1 MTAGVLAGK
10 VAFVTGIAR
19 GQGRSHAIRLAR
31 EGADII
37 GLDRCAD
44 MDTMGY
50 ALGTSAEMAETVALV
65 EKLDRR
71 IVAGQVDVRDRDG
84 MRALLADGVAQFGRL
99 DIVVASAGIS
109 PPAVPMW
116 HMPPEAFD
124 DVITTNLTG
133 VFNTLALSVPH
144 IRAGVEGGW
153 ARGDGG
159 REPPCGRE
167 AGGGSIVVI
176 SSGAALNSV
185 PNLSGYVAA
194 KNGVIGLARSL
205 ANEVARFQI
214 RVNVIAPGTVNTPMV
229 TANTQQFRLFR
240 PDLAEPTVADV
251 EEGFRNSM
259 PMGLPWIEPEQV
271 SDAVVFL
278 ASDSARYITGT
289 VLPVDQGTINH

>member
-1 MTAGVLAGK
+1 MNGPREGGLLAGK
-10 VAFVTGIAR
+10 VAFITGIAR
-19 GQGRSHAIRLAR
+19 GQGRSHAVRMAR

-37 GLDRCAD
+37 GLDRCAP

-50 ALGTSAEMAETVALV
+50 PLGTEAELAETVAMV

-71 IVAGQVDVRDRDG
+71 VVAVKADVRDRDAV
-84 MRALLADGVAQFGRL
+84 RTLLEDGVAQLGRL

-109 PPAVPMW
+109 PPAVSMW
-116 HMPPEAFD
+116 HTPPQTFD

-144 IRAGVEGGW
+144 IRAGGQ
-153 ARGDGG
+153 
-159 REPPCGRE
+159 
-167 AGGGSIVVI
+167 GGSIVVI
-176 SSGAALNSV
+176 SSGAAMNGV
-185 PNLSGYVAA
+185 PNLSSYVAA
-194 KNGVIGLARSL
+194 KNGVIGLAKSL

-229 TANTQQFRLFR
+229 TQNVQQFRLFR
-240 PDLAEPTVADV
+240 SDLPDPDVGDV

-259 PMGLPWIEPEQV
+259 PMGLPWIEPADI

-278 ASDSARYITGT
+278 ASDSARYVTGT
-289 VLPVDQGTINH
+289 VLAVDQGVTNK

>member
-1 MTAGVLAGK
+1 MSAGLLAGK

-37 GLDRCAD
+37 GLDRCED

-50 ALGTSAEMAETVALV
+50 PLGTSAEMAETVALV

-71 IVAGQVDVRDRDG
+71 VVAGRVDVRDRDG
-84 MRALLADGVAQFGRL
+84 MRALLADGVAQLGRL

-116 HMPPEAFD
+116 HMPPDAFD

-133 VFNTLALSVPH
+133 VFNTLALSIPH
-144 IRAGVEGGW
+144 IRAGVKREG
-153 ARGDGG
+153 
-159 REPPCGRE
+159 E

-259 PMGLPWIEPEQV
+259 PMGLPWIEPEQI

-289 VLPVDQGTINH
+289 VLPVDQGTTNH

>member
-1 MTAGVLAGK
+1 MTGLLEGK
-10 VAFVTGIAR
+10 VAFITGIAR
-19 GQGRSHAIRLAR
+19 GQGRSHAVRMAQ

-37 GLDRCAD
+37 GLDRCAP

-50 ALGTSAEMAETVALV
+50 PLGTQAEMAETVAMV
-65 EKLDRR
+65 EQFDRR

-84 MRALLADGVAQFGRL
+84 MQALLEDGIAQLGRL

-116 HMPPEAFD
+116 HVPPDQFN

-144 IRAGVEGGW
+144 IRAGQ
-153 ARGDGG
+153 R
-159 REPPCGRE
+159 
-167 AGGGSIVVI
+167 GGSIIVI
-176 SSGAALNSV
+176 SSGAALSGV
-185 PNLSGYVAA
+185 PNLSSYVAA
-194 KNGVIGLARSL
+194 KTGVIGLARSL

-229 TANTQQFRLFR
+229 TQNVQQLRLFR

-259 PMGLPWIEPEQV
+259 PMGLPWIEPDQI

-289 VLPVDQGTINH
+289 VLPVDQGVTNK

>member
-1 MTAGVLAGK
+1 MNAGLLAGK

-19 GQGRSHAIRLAR
+19 GQGRSHAVRLAR

-37 GLDRCAD
+37 GLDRCAPV
-44 MDTMGY
+44 DTMGY
-50 ALGTSAEMAETVALV
+50 PLGSEEEMAETVALV

-71 IVAGQVDVRDRDG
+71 IIAGKVDVRDRAG
-84 MRALLADGVAQFGRL
+84 MRALLDDGVAQLGRL

-144 IRAGVEGGW
+144 IRAGVK
-153 ARGDGG
+153 RDG
-159 REPPCGRE
+159 E

-240 PDLAEPTVADV
+240 PDLAEPTVDDV
-251 EEGFRNSM
+251 AEGFRKSM
-259 PMGLPWIEPEQV
+259 PMGLPWIEPEQI

-278 ASDSARYITGT
+278 ASDSARYITGA
-289 VLPVDQGTINH
+289 VLPVDQGTTNH

>member
-1 MTAGVLAGK
+1 MSAGLLAGK

-19 GQGRSHAIRLAR
+19 GQGRSHAVRLAR

-37 GLDRCAD
+37 GLDRCAPI
-44 MDTMGY
+44 DTMGY
-50 ALGTSAEMAETVALV
+50 PLGTEEEMAETVALV
-65 EKLDRR
+65 ENHDRR
-71 IVAGQVDVRDRDG
+71 IVAGTVDVRDRDG
-84 MRALLADGVAQFGRL
+84 MRALLADGVAQLGRL

-144 IRAGVEGGW
+144 IRAGVK
-153 ARGDGG
+153 GDG
-159 REPPCGRE
+159 E

-240 PDLAEPTVADV
+240 PDLTEPTVADV

-259 PMGLPWIEPEQV
+259 PMGLPWIEPEQI

-289 VLPVDQGTINH
+289 VLPVDQGTTNH

>member
-1 MTAGVLAGK
+1 MSERTGSGEHSMSGLLTGK
-10 VAFVTGIAR
+10 VAFITGIAR
-19 GQGRSHAIRLAR
+19 GQGRSHAVRLAR

-37 GLDRCAD
+37 GLDRCAP

-50 ALGTSAEMAETVALV
+50 PLGTEDEMAETVAMV

-71 IVAGQVDVRDRDG
+71 IVAAKADVRDRDG
-84 MRALLADGVAQFGRL
+84 MRELLNDGVAQLGQL

-116 HMPPEAFD
+116 HMPPDAFD
-124 DVITTNLTG
+124 EVITTNLTG
-133 VFNTLALSVPH
+133 VFNTLALSVPL
-144 IRAGVEGGW
+144 IRAGK
-153 ARGDGG
+153 R
-159 REPPCGRE
+159 
-167 AGGGSIVVI
+167 GGSIIAI

-185 PNLSGYVAA
+185 PNLSSYVAA

-229 TANTQQFRLFR
+229 TANVQQFRLFR
-240 PDLAEPTVADV
+240 PDLKEPTVADV
-251 EEGFRNSM
+251 EEGFRASM
-259 PMGLPWIEPEQV
+259 PMGLPWIEPDQV

-278 ASDSARYITGT
+278 ASDAARYITGT
-289 VLPVDQGTINH
+289 VLPVDQGTTNH

>member
-1 MTAGVLAGK
+1 MSAGLLAGK

-19 GQGRSHAIRLAR
+19 GQGRSHAVRLAR

-37 GLDRCAD
+37 GLDRCAPV
-44 MDTMGY
+44 DTMGY
-50 ALGTSAEMAETVALV
+50 PLGSEEEMAETVALV

-71 IVAGQVDVRDRDG
+71 IIAGKVDVRDRAG
-84 MRALLADGVAQFGRL
+84 MRALLDDGVAQLGRL

-144 IRAGVEGGW
+144 IRAGVK
-153 ARGDGG
+153 RDG
-159 REPPCGRE
+159 E

-240 PDLAEPTVADV
+240 PDLAEPTVDDV
-251 EEGFRNSM
+251 AEGFRKSM
-259 PMGLPWIEPEQV
+259 PMGLPWIEPEQI
-271 SDAVVFL
+271 SAAVVFL

-289 VLPVDQGTINH
+289 VLPVDQGTTNH

>member
-1 MTAGVLAGK
+1 MSGLLAGK

-19 GQGRSHAIRLAR
+19 GQGRSHAVRMAA

-37 GLDRCAD
+37 GLDRCAP

-50 ALGTSAEMAETVALV
+50 PLGSEAELTETVAMV
-65 EKLDRR
+65 EGLDRR
-71 IVAGQVDVRDRDG
+71 IVAGKVDVRDRDG
-84 MRALLADGVAQFGRL
+84 MQALLKDGIAQLGRL

-116 HMPPEAFD
+116 HVPPQQFD

-144 IRAGVEGGW
+144 IRSGQ
-153 ARGDGG
+153 R
-159 REPPCGRE
+159 
-167 AGGGSIVVI
+167 GGSIIVI
-176 SSGAALNSV
+176 SSGAALSGV
-185 PNLSGYVAA
+185 PNLSSYVAA
-194 KNGVIGLARSL
+194 KTGVIGLARSL

-229 TANTQQFRLFR
+229 TENVQQFRLFR
-240 PDLAEPTVADV
+240 PDLPEPTVADV

-259 PMGLPWIEPEQV
+259 PMGLAWIEPDQI
-271 SDAVVFL
+271 SAAVVFL
-278 ASDSARYITGT
+278 ASDSARYITGI
-289 VLPVDQGTINH
+289 VLPVDQGVTNK

>member
-1 MTAGVLAGK
+1 
-10 VAFVTGIAR
+10 
-19 GQGRSHAIRLAR
+19 
-31 EGADII
+31 
-37 GLDRCAD
+37 
-44 MDTMGY
+44 
-50 ALGTSAEMAETVALV
+50 
-65 EKLDRR
+65 
-71 IVAGQVDVRDRDG
+71 
-84 MRALLADGVAQFGRL
+84 MRALLDDGVAQLGRL

-109 PPAVPMW
+109 PPAVPLW

-144 IRAGVEGGW
+144 IRAGN
-153 ARGDGG
+153 R
-159 REPPCGRE
+159 
-167 AGGGSIVVI
+167 GGSIVVI

-185 PNLSGYVAA
+185 PNLSAYVAA

-278 ASDSARYITGT
+278 ASDAARYITGT
-289 VLPVDQGTINH
+289 VLPVDQGTTNH